1 MAPPVVKEL
10 KLHLNDLLDKGF
22 IQPSITPWGALVLFV
37 NKKDEPLEC
46 VSIIGNWKKSLQR
59 TNTLFL
65 ELIIYL
71 IVSKV

>member
-1 MAPPVVKEL
+1 MAPTEVKEL

-46 VSIIGNWKKSLQR
+46 VSIIGN
-59 TNTLFL
+59 
-65 ELIIYL
+65 
-71 IVSKV
+71 